1 MTSVGLPGR
10 NTILGIPRQ
19 SSWGGPMPDISRLIG
34 RMVAPDETRP
44 KWLRYGLAVILA
56 ILSFLPS
63 WLIFN
68 FNKAP
73 YFSLFTM
80 AVVIT
85 SLYGGRNP
93 GLLCTAVSTVLA
105 FFACSPAWT
114 VVLADPED

>member
-1 MTSVGLPGR
+1 MT
-10 NTILGIPRQ
+10 
-19 SSWGGPMPDISRLIG
+19 DISRIIG
-34 RMVAPDETRP
+34 RMVAPDETRS

-85 SLYGGRNP
+85 SLYAGRNP
-93 GLLCTAVSTVLA
+93 GAALHRSLHTACVLCL
-105 FFACSPAWT
+105 SPC
-114 VVLADPED
+114 LDCRPC